1 MKPPPIPEYPIR
13 SRFRRKPYCT
23 YCGAWIPLLEI
34 TDIAV
39 FLDDQRV
46 EIKFCCLDGCTVLQR
61 PELQSRDAW
70 EQTCQWR
77 FGIPYGHTDRVIY
90 DLFIFTMDADRC
102 DFCGKTVIPGKVE
115 ACVKRARGKNHWL
128 HYGPECKQR
137 AVDFEDRSELSDP
150 PERPEFPVYV
160 GWDGKEHGEF

>member
-1 MKPPPIPEYPIR
+1 MKPPPMPEYPILH
-13 SRFRRKPYCT
+13 RFRHQPHCA
-23 YCGAWIPLLEI
+23 YCGARNPLLMVNFVI
-34 TDIAV
+34 YQWDLPPLIY
-39 FLDDQRV
+39 LQC
-46 EIKFCCLDGCTVLQR
+46 KGGCAVLQR
-61 PELQSRDAW
+61 TKLQSRDAW

-150 PERPEFPVYV
+150 PEPPEFPVYV